1 MADGPSGDRT
11 EKASPKRRQEA
22 RRKGQ
27 VARSQELNAAVVLLA
42 GISLLLLGSG
52 RMGEILGRNASY
64 LLGQSYSLRPD
75 NVHGLRELIGNNLRL
90 TLESMGPLLGILL
103 LAGVGVNVLQVGLHF
118 SSEAVSFKFE
128 KLNPVQGF
136 KRFFSKRSGFELF
149 KNLLKIGLIG
159 LVAYGTVSGLVAKL
173 LTAPLLSLGGAAD
186 VGRSVFAALM
196 YKLLALMAVLAI
208 LDWSF
213 QKWQHEENL
222 KMTKTEVKQENKD
235 LDGDPQIKARIRSAQ
250 FEAARR
256 RMMADVPRADVVV
269 TNPDHL
275 AIALHYETGAPAPRV
290 LAKGR
295 NHLAETIKKIARQ
308 ARVPVIENKPV
319 TRALYP
325 QVKVGGFI
333 PENLYQAVAEILAYV
348 YRLRKA

>member
-1 MADGPSGDRT
+1 
-11 EKASPKRRQEA
+11 
-22 RRKGQ
+22 
-27 VARSQELNAAVVLLA
+27 
-42 GISLLLLGSG
+42 
-52 RMGEILGRNASY
+52 
-64 LLGQSYSLRPD
+64 
-75 NVHGLRELIGNNLRL
+75 
-90 TLESMGPLLGILL
+90 MGPLLGILL